1 MKEDPTINYAF
12 ALKHFNQNGRGRSMK
27 KFCEDEGYDYEK
39 FMQYS
44 RRGQKDS
51 ASSRRLTIASRLA
64 GSSRWSWTECL
75 KEAPA
80 SATCVSGS
88 RTVWSCRSARAT
100 SASCSAWS
108 GRCLDSGAMVT
119 MSSEYSIYLYRE
131 KVDLRKGIS
140 GLSGIVRDEMR
151 LNPNTAKSVY
161 VFSGR
166 NFVRKSERNAG
177 RGKDDEGLSVRRE
190 TCATP

>member
-1 MKEDPTINYAF
+1 MTM
-12 ALKHFNQNGRGRSMK
+12 RSS
-27 KFCEDEGYDYEK
+27 CNNHAGV
-39 FMQYS
+39 
-44 RRGQKDS
+44 RRNT
-51 ASSRRLTIASRLA
+51 ASSRRPTSTSCRA
-64 GSSRWSWTECL
+64 GSSRLSLT
-75 KEAPA
+75 AAGRRRPSA
-80 SATCVSGS
+80 SAMCVSGS
-88 RTVWSCRSARAT
+88 RAVWSCRSARAT
-100 SASCSAWS
+100 SAICSAWS

-151 LNPNTAKSVY
+151 RNPNTAKSVY

>member
-1 MKEDPTINYAF
+1 M
-12 ALKHFNQNGRGRSMK
+12 RSLCNIHAGARK
-27 KFCEDEGYDYEK
+27 IT
-39 FMQYS
+39 
-44 RRGQKDS
+44 
-51 ASSRRLTIASRLA
+51 ASSRRPTSTSCRA
-64 GSSRWSWTECL
+64 GSSRLSLT
-75 KEAPA
+75 AAARRRPSA
-80 SATCVSGS
+80 SAMCVSGS
-88 RTVWSCRSARAT
+88 RAVWSCRSARAT
-100 SASCSAWS
+100 SAICSAWL
-108 GRCLDSGAMVT
+108 GRCLDSGSMVA
-119 MSSEYSIYLYRE
+119 MSSEYYIYLYRE
-131 KVDLRKGIS
+131 KVDLRNGIS